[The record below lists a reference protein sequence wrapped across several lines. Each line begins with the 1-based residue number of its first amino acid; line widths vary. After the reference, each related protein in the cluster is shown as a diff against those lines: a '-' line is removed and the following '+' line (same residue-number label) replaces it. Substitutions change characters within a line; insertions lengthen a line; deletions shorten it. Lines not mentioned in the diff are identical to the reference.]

1 MENAKI
7 SLLYQLE
14 QRKVSKLEREN
25 RALRE
30 RINGLLKKQDDERI
44 ELLVA
49 DRTRRKLVQLRA
61 ITERTIKS
69 LESGINEFRAFVTD
83 INEAMDEEEN
93 KGAIQPLKLV
103 DISDESDRILHN
115 FAPKLKRIP
124 ESPVV
129 LSAIS
134 TSKIGSNSQSE
145 SFHTGLEEEERA
157 NGMEE
162 VVDETPHLDM
172 MQTSGT
178 GTEVEN
184 ASNSKG
190 NIEQRKSAIAP
201 ICSITLRQRSSAL
214 KFAPSEM
221 KRTHIATPA
230 FFAPALPS
238 VSICEAEGT
247 PSFATAS
254 SIPSTPLSIDNVS
267 VTASGRLKRAAAKK
281 VRSYQEPSLSK
292 KMRR

>member
-30 RINGLLKKQDDERI
+30 RINGLLEKQDDERI

-103 DISDESDRILHN
+103 DISNESDRILRN
-115 FAPKLKRIP
+115 FSPKLKRIP
-124 ESPVV
+124 ESPMV

-134 TSKIGSNSQSE
+134 TSKSGSNSQSE
-145 SFHTGLEEEERA
+145 SFRTGLEEEEEERA

-162 VVDETPHLDM
+162 VVNETPHLDM
-172 MQTSGT
+172 METSGT

-190 NIEQRKSAIAP
+190 KIEQRKSAIAP
-201 ICSITLRQRSSAL
+201 ICSITLRQRSSAM

-221 KRTHIATPA
+221 KRTHSGHYHIKAGKKQ
-230 FFAPALPS
+230 
-238 VSICEAEGT
+238 E
-247 PSFATAS
+247 
-254 SIPSTPLSIDNVS
+254 IDLGNLGFMDNIL
-267 VTASGRLKRAAAKK
+267 TC
-281 VRSYQEPSLSK
+281 YFE
-292 KMRR
+292 